1 MKGNK
6 MQIVRSIS
14 DLKRARR
21 KFHGPVGVV
30 PTMGFL
36 HEGHLSLVRR
46 AREENDY
53 TTVSIF
59 VNPTQFLPHEDFRT
73 YPRNEQKDLD
83 LLRKESVDLVFLPEA
98 KEMYGENH
106 CTFIGLEGLSN
117 VLEGAFRPGHFQGVA
132 TVVTKLFN
140 LMEPT
145 RAYFGQKD
153 AQQLLVI
160 QRMVADLNMNLE
172 VVACPTVREED
183 GLAMSSRNVYLQ
195 PEHRHAAKVIPRA
208 LFATRDLW
216 LSGERD
222 GEILRGQA
230 RRMILEISGAEI
242 DYVSI
247 ADPRTLAELEQVTEQ
262 ALLSVAVR
270 IGGVRLIDNVIL
282 K

>member
-1 MKGNK
+1 MK
-6 MQIVRSIS
+6 IVGSIS
-14 DLKRARR
+14 DLKRSRR
-21 KFHGPVGVV
+21 KFHGSVGFV

-53 TTVSIF
+53 ASVSIF
-59 VNPTQFLPHEDFRT
+59 VNPTQFLPHEDFQT
-73 YPRNEQKDLD
+73 YPRNEEKDLE
-83 LLRKESVDLVFLPEA
+83 LLRKESVDLVFLPEV
-98 KEMYGENH
+98 KEIYGENH
-106 CTFIGLEGLSN
+106 CTFVSLEGLSN
-117 VLEGAFRPGHFQGVA
+117 VLEGAFRPGHFRGVA

-172 VVACPTVREED
+172 VIACPTIREED
-183 GLAMSSRNVYLQ
+183 GLAMSSRNIYLK
-195 PEHRHAAKVIPRA
+195 PEYRHAAKVIPRA

-230 RRMILEISGAEI
+230 RQMILGVSGPEI

-247 ADPRTLAELEQVTEQ
+247 ADPKTLAELDQVTER
-262 ALLSVAVR
+262 ALFSLAVR
-270 IGGVRLIDNVIL
+270 IGGVRLIDNIIL
-282 K
+282 E